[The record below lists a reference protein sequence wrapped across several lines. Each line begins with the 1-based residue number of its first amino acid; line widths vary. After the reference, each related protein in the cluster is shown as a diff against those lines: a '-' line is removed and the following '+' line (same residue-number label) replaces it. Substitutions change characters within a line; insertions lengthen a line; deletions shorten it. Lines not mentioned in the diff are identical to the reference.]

1 MNIYVLSIIAVS
13 ILFIPVPFADGGTDA
28 DIFDLIESL
37 GDSNPLSWINATKN
51 IEFVR
56 ASDGSSV
63 YLFVQIIHRD
73 SDGNLLAVIQ
83 SDRMVFVNAD
93 ILNYYVDQKGMART
107 VEGPDPNG
115 SHFEI
120 FGEKYT
126 LIQPI
131 KNITA
136 STYFVIE
143 WETEDNPERIQEIG
157 ARFAHEGLLLSP
169 GDIVETVWNF
179 ARFLP

>member
-28 DIFDLIESL
+28 DVFDLIESL
-37 GDSNPLSWINATKN
+37 ADDIIGKHITAAEN
-51 IEFVR
+51 IQFVR

-73 SDGNLLAVIQ
+73 SDGNLMGVIQ
-83 SDRMVFVNAD
+83 TDRMVFVNAD
-93 ILNYYVDQKGMART
+93 ILNYYVDHKGMART
-107 VEGPDPNG
+107 VEGPVPNG

-126 LIQPI
+126 NIQPI

-136 STYFVIE
+136 STYFVVE
-143 WETEDNPERIQEIG
+143 WETDDNPERIQEIG